1 MRFFKTNEISHQ
13 SEDCLFIPSALI
25 NSNRYRGIGSEAI
38 ILYTHLLD
46 KSGLVHHAGPEP
58 VTLYLSDIDVDG
70 LCRNTMTKAFKQL
83 SDTGLIFEKR
93 QGRGLPNLIFIGKI
107 KRD

>member
-1 MRFFKTNEISHQ
+1 MRFFKTNEISNHV
-13 SEDCLFIPSALI
+13 EDCLLIPSALI

-58 VTLYLSDIDVDG
+58 VTLYLSDIDVDEI
-70 LCRNTMTKAFKQL
+70 CRATVITKHKTVQAMKK
-83 SDTGLIFEKR
+83 LIDAELVVLDR
-93 QGRGLPNLIFIGKI
+93 SISA
-107 KRD
+107 